1 MPNLDREQSS
11 DRSQSNI
18 LTMAYQWFKSFH
30 IVGFT
35 VWFAG
40 LFYLVRLFI
49 YHVEANEQPE
59 PASSILKQ
67 QYQIMEKRLY
77 GIITTPGMLLTLAMA
92 VGIISTEPD
101 IIHEQWLHIKVS
113 LVFLLIGY
121 HYYCSILMKKLAVD
135 ECKWSSQQ
143 LRGLNEL
150 PTLFLVAIV
159 LLAIFKNSLPT
170 DITSYVIVGLVVV
183 MAATIQLYARKRRLD
198 SEKLAIEQIPT
209 SEISA

>member
-1 MPNLDREQSS
+1 
-11 DRSQSNI
+11 
-18 LTMAYQWFKSFH
+18 MAYQWFKSFH

-59 PASSILKQ
+59 PARSILKA

-77 GIITTPGMLLTLAMA
+77 SIITTPGMLVTIAMA
-92 VGIISTEPD
+92 IGIISTEPG
-101 IIHEQWLHIKVS
+101 IIHERWLHIKIG
-113 LVFLLIGY
+113 LVVLLIGY
-121 HYYCSILMKKLAVD
+121 HHYCKSLMKKLAVD

-159 LLAIFKNSLPT
+159 LLAIFKNNLPT
-170 DITSYVIVGLVVV
+170 DITGYLIVGLVVV

-198 SEKLAIEQIPT
+198 GEKLAAST
-209 SEISA
+209 SEVNA

>member
-1 MPNLDREQSS
+1 
-11 DRSQSNI
+11 
-18 LTMAYQWFKSFH
+18 MAYQWFKSFH
-30 IVGFT
+30 IIGFT

-49 YHVEANEQPE
+49 YHVEANEKPE
-59 PASSILKQ
+59 PARGILKA

-77 GIITTPGMLLTLAMA
+77 SIITTPGMLVTIAMA
-92 VGIISTEPD
+92 IGIISTEPG
-101 IIHEQWLHIKVS
+101 IVRESWLHIKLG
-113 LVFLLIGY
+113 LVTLLIGY
-121 HYYCSILMKKLAVD
+121 HHYCKMLMKQLAKD

-159 LLAIFKNSLPT
+159 LLAIFKNNLPT
-170 DITSYVIVGLVVV
+170 DLTGYLIVGLVVL

-198 SEKLAIEQIPT
+198 AEKLAATEITT
-209 SEISA
+209 SEMGA

>member
-1 MPNLDREQSS
+1 
-11 DRSQSNI
+11 
-18 LTMAYQWFKSFH
+18 MAYQWFKSFH

-59 PASSILKQ
+59 PARSILKE

-77 GIITTPGMLLTLAMA
+77 SIITTPGMLVTIAMA
-92 VGIISTEPD
+92 IGIISTEPE
-101 IIHEQWLHIKVS
+101 IIYQRWLHIKLG
-113 LVFLLIGY
+113 LVALLIGY
-121 HYYCSILMKKLAVD
+121 HFYCRSLMRKLAVN

-159 LLAIFKNSLPT
+159 LLAIFKDSLPT
-170 DITSYVIVGLVVV
+170 DLTGYAIVGLVVL
-183 MAATIQLYARKRRLD
+183 MATSIQLYARKRRLD
-198 SEKLAIEQIPT
+198 AEKVASVETSI
-209 SEISA
+209 SEIGV

>member
-1 MPNLDREQSS
+1 
-11 DRSQSNI
+11 
-18 LTMAYQWFKSFH
+18 MAYQWFKSFH

-59 PASSILKQ
+59 PARSILKA

-77 GIITTPGMLLTLAMA
+77 GIITTPGMFVTLVMA

-101 IIHEQWLHIKVS
+101 ILHQRWLHIKMG
-113 LVFLLIGY
+113 LVLLLVGY
-121 HYYCSILMKKLAVD
+121 HHYCKSLMKKLAVD

-143 LRGLNEL
+143 LRALNEL

-170 DITSYVIVGLVVV
+170 DITGYVIVGLVVL

-198 SEKLAIEQIPT
+198 NEKLISEQIST
-209 SEISA
+209 SEISV